1 MYLNISVM
9 KKTYISIILALL
21 IVSVPSQ
28 SSEYSDK
35 IIAIVNDRVIL
46 KSEVQD
52 MIDNLSPE
60 IIAKE
65 YSMLND
71 KEIITKVLE
80 NLIETSLLIQAADRF
95 GIKISDIALENE
107 LQKLASSKNLSVD
120 NFRQTLIEQGQNY
133 SKFLKDLRNKM
144 TIETLFVS
152 QFYSRMN
159 VTEEEVENF
168 IERENVNQYGDIQ
181 YDLIEFVIKDEDKKL
196 KIESVNQVYESIL
209 KNGFNNTRTNYDE
222 LEIEIN
228 NIGIVNQD
236 KLPNIFLEALTEPLN
251 EKYTK
256 LIKSSRGYHIL
267 HVVDLVN
274 RTSSIVTEYKVRHI
288 LLSEDVMTSDE
299 DVKNKLLKIKNEIT
313 NIDDFILNAKKYSD
327 DKASGF
333 KGGDL
338 GYQRTS
344 ALVKEFADVM
354 KKTPLKKISEPFQ
367 SRFGWHIL
375 YVENIRSVDDT
386 KSKVRN
392 NIAKMIRVNKAK
404 VERDDWVAK
413 LKDQAY
419 IEIKEF

>member
-1 MYLNISVM
+1 MCLSISIM
-9 KKTYISIILALL
+9 KKAYISIMLFLL
-21 IVSVPSQ
+21 MVCVPSE
-28 SSEYSDK
+28 SSEYNDK

-65 YSMLND
+65 YSTLND
-71 KEIITKVLE
+71 KEIITKVLG
-80 NLIETSLLIQAADRF
+80 NLIETSLLVQAADRF
-95 GIKISDIALENE
+95 GIQISDIALENE
-107 LQKLASSKNLSVD
+107 LQRLASSKKLSVED
-120 NFRQTLIEQGQNY
+120 FRKKLIDQGQNY
-133 SKFLKDLRNKM
+133 SKFLNNLRDRM

-168 IERENVNQYGDIQ
+168 IERENVNQYGNIQ
-181 YDLIEFVIKDEDKKL
+181 YDLIEFVIKDEEKEL
-196 KIESVNQVYESIL
+196 NQENLNQVYKSIL
-209 KNGFNNTRTNYDE
+209 NDGFNNTKINYDN
-222 LEIEIN
+222 LDIEIN
-228 NIGIVNQD
+228 NIGVISQE
-236 KLPNIFLEALTEPLN
+236 KLPDIFLDALTEPLN

-267 HVVDLVN
+267 HVIDSIN
-274 RTSSIVTEYKVRHI
+274 KTSSVITEYKVRHI
-288 LLSEDVMTSDE
+288 LLIPDVMTTDE
-299 DVKNKLLKIKNEIT
+299 DIKNKLFKLKNEIT

-338 GYQRTS
+338 GYQRST

-386 KSKVRN
+386 KSNIRK
-392 NIAKMIRVNKAK
+392 NIAKIIRADKAK

>member
-1 MYLNISVM
+1 M
-9 KKTYISIILALL
+9 LALL

-133 SKFLKDLRNKM
+133 SKFLNDLRNKM

-222 LEIEIN
+222 LDIEIN

>member
-1 MYLNISVM
+1 M
-9 KKTYISIILALL
+9 LALL

>member
-9 KKTYISIILALL
+9 KKAYISIMLALL

-133 SKFLKDLRNKM
+133 SKFLNDLRNKM

-209 KNGFNNTRTNYDE
+209 KNGFNNTRINYDE

-267 HVVDLVN
+267 HVVDSVN

>member
-9 KKTYISIILALL
+9 KKAYISIMLALL

-71 KEIITKVLE
+71 KEIITKVLG

-133 SKFLKDLRNKM
+133 SKFLNDLRNKM

-209 KNGFNNTRTNYDE
+209 KNGFNNTRINYDE

>member
-9 KKTYISIILALL
+9 KKAYISIMLALL

>member
-1 MYLNISVM
+1 M
-9 KKTYISIILALL
+9 LALL

-28 SSEYSDK
+28 LSEYSDK

-65 YSMLND
+65 YSTLSD
-71 KEIITKVLE
+71 KEIITKVLD
-80 NLIETSLLIQAADRF
+80 NLIETSLLVQAADRF

-107 LQKLASSKNLSVD
+107 LQRLASSKKLSVD
-120 NFRQTLIEQGQNY
+120 NFRKTLIEQGQSY
-133 SKFLKDLRNKM
+133 SKFINDLRNKM

-209 KNGFNNTRTNYDE
+209 KNGFNNTRINYDE

>member
-9 KKTYISIILALL
+9 KKACISIMLALL
-21 IVSVPSQ
+21 IVSIPSQ

-52 MIDNLSPE
+52 MIDNLSPD

-65 YSMLND
+65 YSTLND

-107 LQKLASSKNLSVD
+107 LQKLASSKNMSVD
-120 NFRQTLIEQGQNY
+120 NFRKTLIEQGQNY

-196 KIESVNQVYESIL
+196 NIESVNQVYQSIL
-209 KNGFNNTRTNYDE
+209 KNGFNNTKINYHE

-228 NIGIVNQD
+228 NIGVVNQE

-267 HVVDLVN
+267 HVVDSVN

>member
-1 MYLNISVM
+1 M
-9 KKTYISIILALL
+9 LALL

-133 SKFLKDLRNKM
+133 SKFLNDLRNKM